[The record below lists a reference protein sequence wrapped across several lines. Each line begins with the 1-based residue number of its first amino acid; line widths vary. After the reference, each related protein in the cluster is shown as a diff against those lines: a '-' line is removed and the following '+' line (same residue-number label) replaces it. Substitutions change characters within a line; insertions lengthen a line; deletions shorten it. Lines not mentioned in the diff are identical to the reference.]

1 MRSWQKILQ
10 DEIFRPDVV
19 FAMDDSGL
27 TVNAYS
33 LECDCSYSASML

>member
-27 TVNAYS
+27 TVKDYNRVGWGKAGH
-33 LECDCSYSASML
+33 LG